1 VDAGVRSRTGF
12 ARAQRAHRAGAK
24 LVVAFVDVDGL
35 KEVNDSRGHLAG
47 DALLRFVG
55 ETLRA
60 NVRAYDVLVRY
71 GGDELLCAL
80 PDLTVAEATSR
91 FEKIAAALA
100 SAETGHSVRFGIVEA
115 EASDSL
121 DDVIMRADAA
131 LLEARRSSQ
140 N

>member
-1 VDAGVRSRTGF
+1 
-12 ARAQRAHRAGAK
+12 
-24 LVVAFVDVDGL
+24 
-35 KEVNDSRGHLAG
+35 
-47 DALLRFVG
+47 LLRFVG

-71 GGDELLCAL
+71 GGDEVLGAL